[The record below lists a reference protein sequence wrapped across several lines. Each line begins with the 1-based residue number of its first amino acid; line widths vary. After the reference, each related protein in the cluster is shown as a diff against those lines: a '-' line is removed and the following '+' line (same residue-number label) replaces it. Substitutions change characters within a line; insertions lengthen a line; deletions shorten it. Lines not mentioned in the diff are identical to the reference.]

1 MKTQNALR
9 STAAAAAFGL
19 TLAGPAVADT
29 TLTSLDGSFSFEG
42 ELQSVDAENYV
53 IDTEFGELII
63 RREFVQCA
71 GDDCPTE
78 DEPTETAAGGEVT
91 LASYDGNI
99 RLTGEL
105 LNVTDTD
112 YVIDTGQGEL
122 TVRREFVACEGDGCP
137 GTTVTATDFSVSVPG
152 RFGQQILTRILSDF
166 STSKGYSL
174 TQSIGAGDTLAT
186 MLIGNQA
193 GEEVATISVA
203 EQSRDDAI
211 RAVLDGTSAFA
222 LTRERIDA
230 ETLSRL
236 TGRQIDDVTDVLT
249 EATVGL
255 DAVTFVMNPSNQIDV
270 IGLDQVRD
278 VLAGRITNWS
288 ELGGKDMPIALHVLS
303 DEGGLDDRLADRVM
317 GGQRIADGVAQH
329 DAAKDLNAAVMG
341 EEGAFGVLYRSQ
353 VDGPKLAN
361 LVSQCSIFFDTSD
374 FAVQTEEYP
383 LVVRW
388 YEYALKDGAA
398 PEIAANIR
406 DFLVTDYGQSSAA
419 SQGLVTQELRI
430 SSINEQGA
438 RLLSSVLADDATEF
452 DGLTRDY
459 ISRVSDAKR
468 ISTSLRFLSGSD
480 RLDTRAVGDVR
491 RLSEI
496 IRSPDYDGY
505 EFVVVGFSDAKGSL
519 RKNLS
524 LSLARAEAVGDILL
538 SENSGYLDPA
548 RVETVG
554 AGPIAP
560 VDCNDTDTGRNLN
573 RRVEIW
579 VRPGAKS

>member
-1 MKTQNALR
+1 MKNAA
-9 STAAAAAFGL
+9 STAAFAAILGL
-19 TLAGPAVADT
+19 TLAHAAAAET
-29 TLTSLDGSFSFEG
+29 TLTSLDGSFSFSG
-42 ELQSVDAENYV
+42 ELQSVDNENYV

-63 RREFVQCA
+63 RREFVECA
-71 GDDCPTE
+71 GDDCPDA
-78 DEPTETAAGGEVT
+78 DETQTAEAGGEVT

-105 LNVTDTD
+105 VEVTDTD
-112 YVIDTGQGEL
+112 YVISTGQGEL
-122 TVRREFVACEGDGCP
+122 TVRKEFVACEGEGCP
-137 GTTVTATDFSVSVPG
+137 ETTVTASGFTVSVPG
-152 RFGQQILTRILSDF
+152 RFGQQILTRILTDF

-174 TQSIGAGDTLAT
+174 TQSIGAGDTLAS
-186 MLIGNQA
+186 MLIGNEA

-203 EQSRDDAI
+203 EDPKDQAI
-211 RAVLDGTSAFA
+211 RDVLEGRSAFA
-222 LTRERIDA
+222 LTRDQIDV
-230 ETLSRL
+230 ETLSRIA
-236 TGRQIDDVTDVLT
+236 GRPIADVSDVLN
-249 EATVGL
+249 EETVGL

-270 IGLDQVRD
+270 IGIDQIRD
-278 VLAGRITNWS
+278 VLAGSITNWS

-303 DEGGLDDRLADRVM
+303 DEGGLDAQLEDRVM
-317 GGQRIADGVAQH
+317 AGRDIVDAATRH
-329 DAAKDLNAAVMG
+329 DAGADLNAAVMG
-341 EEGAFGVLYRSQ
+341 QEGAFGVLYRSQ
-353 VDGPKLAN
+353 VDGPKLAS
-361 LVSQCSIFFDTSD
+361 LVSQCSIYFDTSD